1 LSTAARPEPNETE
14 LLRRAQKGDP
24 QAFGALVER
33 YQRRVVGVAFAVVH
47 NQDDALELAQETFVR
62 AFENISKFES
72 RSSFSTWLYRI
83 AANLAID
90 FRRREGRHTIL
101 RGEDAE
107 NEIQRM
113 PAPRGDSFLE
123 ASRSELSKR
132 ISGALKELTPEHRAV
147 ILLREVEG
155 LSYDEISEVL
165 QVPRGTVM
173 SRLHYAR
180 GHLRGIL
187 KDLGGTES

>member
-1 LSTAARPEPNETE
+1 MSRELRPDSDETE
-14 LLRRAQKGDP
+14 LLERARNGDS
-24 QAFGALVER
+24 QAFGVLVER
-33 YQRRVVGVAFAVVH
+33 YQRRVVGVAQAVVH
-47 NQDDALELAQETFVR
+47 NQDDAIELAQETFVR
-62 AFENISKFES
+62 AYENLAKFES

-83 AANLAID
+83 AANLSID
-90 FRRREGRHTIL
+90 FRRREGRHQVL

-107 NEIQRM
+107 TEINRL
-113 PAPRGDSFLE
+113 PSPTGDSYQE
-123 ASRSELSKR
+123 TVRTELSGR
-132 ISGALKELTPEHRAV
+132 INEALKELTPEHRAV

-180 GHLRGIL
+180 GRMRATL
-187 KDLGGTES
+187 KDLDRS

>member
-1 LSTAARPEPNETE
+1 LRNPGRQDGDEAELIEHAR
-14 LLRRAQKGDP
+14 KGDSL
-24 QAFGALVER
+24 AFGQLVER
-33 YQRRVVGVAFAVVH
+33 YQRRVVGVAMAVVH
-47 NQDDALELAQETFVR
+47 NQDDAIELAQEAFVR
-62 AFENISKFES
+62 AYENLSKFEA

-90 FRRREGRHTIL
+90 FLRREGRHVVL

-107 NEIQRM
+107 TEFNRLPSEQ
-113 PAPRGDSFLE
+113 GDSFKE
-123 ASRSELSKR
+123 ASRTELSAR
-132 ISGALKELTPEHRAV
+132 LRDALGELTAEHRAV

-180 GHLRGIL
+180 GKLRAIL
-187 KDLGGTES
+187 KDLSGE

>member
-1 LSTAARPEPNETE
+1 MSRALAADFDETE
-14 LLRRAQKGDP
+14 LLERARKGDS

-33 YQRRVVGVAFAVVH
+33 YQRRVVGVAQAVVH
-47 NQDDALELAQETFVR
+47 NQDDAIELAQETFVR
-62 AFENISKFES
+62 AYENLSKFES

-83 AANLAID
+83 AANLSID
-90 FRRREGRHTIL
+90 FRRREGRHQVL

-107 NEIQRM
+107 MEINRL
-113 PAPRGDSFLE
+113 PSPRGDSYQE
-123 ASRSELSKR
+123 SVRTELNKR
-132 ISGALKELTPEHRAV
+132 INGALEQLTPEHRAV

-155 LSYDEISEVL
+155 LSYDEISDML

-180 GHLRGIL
+180 SHMRTIL
-187 KDLGGTES
+187 KDLGGS

>member
-1 LSTAARPEPNETE
+1 LSRALAADFDETE
-14 LLRRAQKGDP
+14 LLERARKGDS

-33 YQRRVVGVAFAVVH
+33 YQRRVVGVAQAVVH
-47 NQDDALELAQETFVR
+47 NQDDAIELAQETFVR
-62 AFENISKFES
+62 AYENLSKFES

-83 AANLAID
+83 AANLSID
-90 FRRREGRHTIL
+90 FRRREGRHQVL

-107 NEIQRM
+107 TEINRL
-113 PAPRGDSFLE
+113 PSPRGDSYQE
-123 ASRSELSKR
+123 SVRTELNKR
-132 ISGALKELTPEHRAV
+132 INGALEQLTPEHRAV

-155 LSYDEISEVL
+155 LSYDEISDML

-180 GHLRGIL
+180 SHMRTIL
-187 KDLGGTES
+187 KDLGGS

>member
-1 LSTAARPEPNETE
+1 MRNPGRQDGDESALIERAR
-14 LLRRAQKGDP
+14 KGDTD
-24 QAFGALVER
+24 AFAALVER

-47 NQDDALELAQETFVR
+47 NQDDAIELAQETFVR
-62 AFENISKFES
+62 AFQNLGKFES

-83 AANLAID
+83 AANLSID
-90 FRRREGRHTIL
+90 FRRREGRHVVL

-107 NEIQRM
+107 SEISRI
-113 PAPRGDSFLE
+113 PSSEGDSYR
-123 ASRSELSKR
+123 AAARNELGKR
-132 ISGALKELTPEHRAV
+132 IESALHELTPEHRAV

-155 LSYDEISEVL
+155 LSYDEISDVL

-180 GHLRGIL
+180 GRLRAML
-187 KDLGGTES
+187 KDLAEG

>member
-1 LSTAARPEPNETE
+1 LSRALAADFDETE
-14 LLRRAQKGDP
+14 LLERARKGDS

-33 YQRRVVGVAFAVVH
+33 YQRRVVGVAQAVVH
-47 NQDDALELAQETFVR
+47 NQDDAIELAQETFVR
-62 AFENISKFES
+62 AYENLSKFES

-83 AANLAID
+83 AANPSID
-90 FRRREGRHTIL
+90 FRRREGRHQVL

-107 NEIQRM
+107 TEINRL
-113 PAPRGDSFLE
+113 PSPRGDSYQE
-123 ASRSELSKR
+123 SVRTELNKR
-132 ISGALKELTPEHRAV
+132 INGALEQLTPEHRAV

-155 LSYDEISEVL
+155 LSYDEISDLL

-180 GHLRGIL
+180 GHMRTIL
-187 KDLGGTES
+187 KDLGGS